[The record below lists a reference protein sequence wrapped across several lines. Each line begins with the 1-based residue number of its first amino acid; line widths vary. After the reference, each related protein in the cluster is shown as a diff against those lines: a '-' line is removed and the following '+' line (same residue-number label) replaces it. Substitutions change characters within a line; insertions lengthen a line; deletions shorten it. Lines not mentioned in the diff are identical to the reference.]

1 MLDAPAAPLE
11 VIAEETNGAI
21 VKKTVSLNYQLF
33 VRPFFW
39 IPENTM
45 RQHEKEDGV
54 PYRIWEEQGLVTAT
68 EGDIIDYTRIYQDIT
83 TKIVPRYPRLKA
95 GTIGYDP
102 AFATDIATKLRDL
115 AGLQILEVL
124 QNYKMIS
131 EPSQII
137 EALIKGK
144 RVRHDGHRVLRWNWE
159 NAAVKTDD
167 AGRIRPVK
175 PKNPSK
181 RIDGAMAMI
190 MGEKVLSMQQPP
202 PEPTFQM
209 MSFWGGGASASHGSR
224 RRPAHTMAGARV
236 ARSNAIGGG
245 GRRTRVMRA
254 TTSRPNARLLSLRQA
269 EAEYGIPYAQLLDLV
284 KRGELA
290 AVQPPNVRRDLPRA
304 RRPGTQARPVEGRVS
319 GRTHRLMFA

>member
-1 MLDAPAAPLE
+1 M
-11 VIAEETNGAI
+11 
-21 VKKTVSLNYQLF
+21 KKIVSLNYQLF

-54 PYRIWEEQGLVTAT
+54 PYRHLGGSRASSPRPK
-68 EGDIIDYTRIYQDIT
+68 GDIIDYTRIYQDIT
-83 TKIVPRYPRLKA
+83 TKIVPRYPRLKE

-131 EPSQII
+131 EPSQIV

-202 PEPTFQM
+202 DAAGVSTV
-209 MSFWGGGASASHGSR
+209 SARITALKTHRTGVNGTNVVSCLR
-224 RRPAHTMAGARV
+224 RRTP
-236 ARSNAIGGG
+236 
-245 GRRTRVMRA
+245 
-254 TTSRPNARLLSLRQA
+254 RPLWR
-269 EAEYGIPYAQLLDLV
+269 PWV
-284 KRGELA
+284 KCL
-290 AVQPPNVRRDLPRA
+290 
-304 RRPGTQARPVEGRVS
+304 
-319 GRTHRLMFA
+319 